1 MAEGKAI
8 DKANLELALS
18 ENNERLLKYTDAADI
33 ALRQDLNAI
42 SQYQKYINTELDYCY
57 LTLSNTE
64 NVSLS
69 VDYVLPFLKF
79 NGNMETNEINY
90 SAILKAGKTYKIS
103 CDLYTADNGRS
114 VFNVFD
120 MTNNKIISY
129 FIKAAAKND
138 TTASNTNSATIYTPE
153 NDCEIQIKVN
163 FISGSQRIEPNQN
176 NYFIIQEIGRSITI
190 DPVEYIN
197 TQNGIEDT
205 PVGHILTHM
214 GTKAPKHYLM
224 CNGTE
229 YNILDYPYLAQH
241 FKDEFGS
248 YNYFGGDGITT
259 FAVPD
264 LRGEFLRGTGTN
276 SHINEKLGITEGSGA
291 NVGKHQDA
299 TTERGISINTTGAGW
314 IRIGSRMDTLG
325 NTSVINPDT
334 SKKSGVYDVKWNL
347 SWDASGNKAEDYTSR
362 PTNTSV
368 LYCIKYEPTYYMNV
382 TQTISLEEANELKE
396 QNQLLKKQNQLLQ
409 QEIEALNVII
419 DSNKTTI

>member
-42 SQYQKYINTELDYCY
+42 FRYQKYINTELDYCY

-129 FIKAAAKND
+129 FIKTAAKND

-153 NDCEIQIKVN
+153 NDCEIQILSL
-163 FISGSQRIEPNQN
+163 I
-176 NYFIIQEIGRSITI
+176 
-190 DPVEYIN
+190 
-197 TQNGIEDT
+197 
-205 PVGHILTHM
+205 HI
-214 GTKAPKHYLM
+214 
-224 CNGTE
+224 
-229 YNILDYPYLAQH
+229 
-241 FKDEFGS
+241 
-248 YNYFGGDGITT
+248 
-259 FAVPD
+259 
-264 LRGEFLRGTGTN
+264 
-276 SHINEKLGITEGSGA
+276 
-291 NVGKHQDA
+291 
-299 TTERGISINTTGAGW
+299 
-314 IRIGSRMDTLG
+314 
-325 NTSVINPDT
+325 
-334 SKKSGVYDVKWNL
+334 
-347 SWDASGNKAEDYTSR
+347 
-362 PTNTSV
+362 
-368 LYCIKYEPTYYMNV
+368 
-382 TQTISLEEANELKE
+382 
-396 QNQLLKKQNQLLQ
+396 
-409 QEIEALNVII
+409 
-419 DSNKTTI
+419 